1 MSEVI
6 CLGELIV
13 DMISSTRDA
22 SVAASE
28 SFFPTPGGAPANV
41 AVGCVRQGCSAS
53 YIGKV
58 GKDAFGDLMFET
70 MTKQGV
76 DASGIAFDPDARTT
90 LNFNARRAD
99 GVREC
104 LFYRNPGADMRL
116 SAADIREELFENA
129 LVFHFGSVTLSSKD
143 GCLATDKALEYAK
156 KHGLLISYDPNL
168 RLGLWNAPEDEI
180 RETIKAYFSQA
191 DFVKISDD
199 ESEFILGT
207 SKPEEIVEKLTA
219 YGVKLCVVTMG
230 AKGCYW
236 SDGKKA
242 GYIPVFNDGIFMCDT
257 TGAGDSFVASMVAHL
272 VDRKKSGAALVA
284 DEAYTAAC
292 DFANRAGAL
301 ATTKFGAIPALP
313 TKAEVLATY
322 KK

>member
-22 SVAASE
+22 SIAASE

-58 GKDAFGDLMFET
+58 GKDAFGDLMFDT
-70 MTKQGV
+70 MAGQGV
-76 DASGIAFDPDARTT
+76 DTAGIAFDPDARTT

-116 SAADIREELFENA
+116 SPDDIHEDLFEDA
-129 LVFHFGSVTLSSKD
+129 LVFHFGSVTLSSAE
-143 GCLATDKALEYAK
+143 GRAATDKALEYAE

-180 RETIKAYFSQA
+180 REAIRSYFSVA

-207 SKPEEIVEKLTA
+207 SDPKEIVDRLVA

-230 AKGCYW
+230 ARGCYW
-236 SDGKKA
+236 SDGKTS
-242 GYIPVFNDGIFMCDT
+242 GSIPAFSQGIFMCDT

-272 VDRKKSGAALVA
+272 VERKKTGAALVA
-284 DEAYTAAC
+284 DESFAAAC

-313 TKAEVLATY
+313 TRAAVLATY

>member
-1 MSEVI
+1 MSEVV

-22 SVAASE
+22 SIEASE

-41 AVGCVRQGCSAS
+41 AVGLVRQGVSAS

-58 GKDAFGDLMFET
+58 GEDAFGRLMFNT
-70 MTKQGV
+70 MLSQGV
-76 DASGIAFDPDARTT
+76 DASGIAFDADARTT

-116 SAADIREELFENA
+116 SPDDIREDLFRDA
-129 LVFHFGSVTLSSKD
+129 LVFHFGSVTLSSEN
-143 GCLATDKALEYAK
+143 GRAATDCALEYAK
-156 KHGLLISYDPNL
+156 ANGLLISYDPNL
-168 RLGLWNAPEDEI
+168 RLGLWTAPEEEI
-180 RETIKAYFSQA
+180 RDVIASYFAKA

-207 SKPEEIVEKLTA
+207 SDPRTIAAKLTA
-219 YGVKLCVVTMG
+219 LGVKLVAVTMG
-230 AKGCYW
+230 SKGCYW
-236 SDGKKA
+236 SDGTA
-242 GYIPVFNDGIFMCDT
+242 EGRIDAYNDGIFMVDT

-272 VDRKKSGAALVA
+272 AARKKAGKALTA
-284 DEAYTAAC
+284 DEEYAAAC

-301 ATTKFGAIPALP
+301 ATTRFGASPALP
-313 TKAEVLATY
+313 TREEVLATY
-322 KK
+322 KG

>member
-22 SVAASE
+22 SIEASE

-41 AVGCVRQGCSAS
+41 AVGLVRQGISAS

-58 GKDAFGDLMFET
+58 GEDAFGHLMLNT
-70 MTKQGV
+70 MLAQGV
-76 DASGIAFDPDARTT
+76 DASGIAFDVDARTT

-116 SAADIREELFENA
+116 APDDIKPDLFRNA
-129 LVFHFGSVTLSSKD
+129 LVFHFGSVTLSSEN
-143 GCLATDKALEYAK
+143 GRAATDRALEYAK
-156 KHGLLISYDPNL
+156 ANDLLVSYDPNL
-168 RLGLWNAPEDEI
+168 RLGLWNSPEGAI
-180 RETIKAYFSQA
+180 REIIASYFGKAN
-191 DFVKISDD
+191 FVKISDD

-207 SKPEEIVEKLTA
+207 SDPRKIAEKLA
-219 YGVKLCVVTMG
+219 AMGVKLVAVTMG
-230 AKGCYW
+230 SKGCFW
-236 SDGKKA
+236 SDGTHEGQIDA
-242 GYIPVFNDGIFMCDT
+242 FNDGIFMVDT

-272 VDRKKSGAALVA
+272 ALRKKAGKPLAA
-284 DEAYTAAC
+284 DEEYAAAC

-301 ATTKFGAIPALP
+301 ATTRFGAIPALP
-313 TKAEVLATY
+313 TREEVLATY
-322 KK
+322 K